1 MEQRTRRMVGWISAL
16 AVGLGLL
23 TACGGASQALPVY
36 WNAPSFTL
44 TDQDGQRVSTGDLA
58 GRVWLVNFI
67 YTTCPDVC
75 PTELMPKMRK
85 VQELVKA
92 DASLAGKVQL
102 VSISVDPA
110 NDTPPVLK
118 AYGQLF
124 DADPAMWR
132 FLVGTEQE
140 TVDLLQT
147 GFKVGLAQRHSHE
160 PGSDEHSDI
169 NHSTRFALVDA
180 QGRVRGTPLSS
191 DETAEQ
197 FVEDMRNLVN
207 EESGRK

>member
-1 MEQRTRRMVGWISAL
+1 MQQRTPGIVNWIILL

-23 TACGGASQALPVY
+23 TACNQQGQALPVY
-36 WNAPSFTL
+36 WNAPTFTL
-44 TDQDGQRVSTGDLA
+44 TDQEGQRVSTSDLA
-58 GRVWLVNFI
+58 GQVWLVNFI

-75 PTELMPKMRK
+75 PTELMPKMRQ
-85 VQELVKA
+85 VQTLVKA

-102 VSISVDPA
+102 ISISVDPA

-124 DADPAMWR
+124 DADPSMWR

-160 PGSDEHSDI
+160 AGSDEHSDI

-180 QGRVRGTPLSS
+180 NGRVRGTPLSS
-191 DETAEQ
+191 DVSAEQ
-197 FVEDMRNLVN
+197 FVKEIRQLVS
-207 EESGRK
+207 EKK